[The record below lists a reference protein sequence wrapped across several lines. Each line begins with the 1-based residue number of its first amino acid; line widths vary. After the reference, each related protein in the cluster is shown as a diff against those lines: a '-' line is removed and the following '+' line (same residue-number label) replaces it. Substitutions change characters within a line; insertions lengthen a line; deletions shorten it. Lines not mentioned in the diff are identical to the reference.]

1 MAKALPDNKKKLID
15 RLFGE
20 RTISNGRLLK
30 HTIMKDLMKNR
41 EKISKLEND
50 VEIHSKE
57 FKTIPKNSEGK
68 TGDKRI
74 DLTLFA
80 ASSYTKS
87 YVYFKVGKKWI
98 RFELS

>member
-30 HTIMKDLMKNR
+30 PTIMKDLMKNR

-74 DLTLFA
+74 VTLGN
-80 ASSYTKS
+80 KS